1 MTWPYA
7 PSIARGFLL
16 GVVFI
21 THIYTHLKKKLKLL
35 LETTIFMLK
44 MVKNHDFNSQ
54 F

>member
-21 THIYTHLKKKLKLL
+21 THIYTHLKKKI
-35 LETTIFMLK
+35 ETLTRDHNFH
-44 MVKNHDFNSQ
+44 VENG
-54 F
+54 